1 MKNFLFVCL
10 SAAIPRFITTDS
22 ISELL
27 IVAVGESSSVLVDF
41 IAIPEPSVS
50 LKRDSEVP
58 IDATKF
64 KCAVVDNKVLFE
76 IFEAEKTDEGHVC
89 IQLENLCGSA
99 SLDLQVKVLCE
110 WLDVLKLYDI

>member
-1 MKNFLFVCL
+1 M
-10 SAAIPRFITTDS
+10 DS
-22 ISELL
+22 NSELL
-27 IVAVGESSSVLVDF
+27 TVPVGESSSVLVDF

-58 IDATKF
+58 VDATKF

-76 IFEAEKTDEGHVC
+76 IVEAEKTDAGHVC
-89 IQLENLCGSA
+89 LQLENSCGSA

-110 WLDVLKLYDI
+110 WLHVFEIV